1 MSPHLH
7 GLLMIAV
14 VALITM
20 LIRFAPFL
28 LFPAGRKTPSF
39 VLYLGRVLPYAVIA
53 MLVVYCFRGL
63 RAAPSNTLLAEF
75 VSTALVVGSYVWKR
89 NSILSIVGGTLC
101 YILLINFVA

>member
-7 GLLMIAV
+7 GLLMITV

-63 RAAPSNTLLAEF
+63 GAAPSNTLLAEL

-101 YILLINFVA
+101 YILLINFLA

>member
-1 MSPHLH
+1 MSPNLH

-14 VALITM
+14 VALTTM

-28 LFPAGRKTPSF
+28 LFPAGRKTPAF

-63 RAAPSNTLLAEF
+63 GTASSGQLLAELL
-75 VSTALVVGSYVWKR
+75 STALVVGTYVWKR
-89 NSILSIVGGTLC
+89 NSILSIVGGTAC
-101 YILLINFVA
+101 YIILVNFVI